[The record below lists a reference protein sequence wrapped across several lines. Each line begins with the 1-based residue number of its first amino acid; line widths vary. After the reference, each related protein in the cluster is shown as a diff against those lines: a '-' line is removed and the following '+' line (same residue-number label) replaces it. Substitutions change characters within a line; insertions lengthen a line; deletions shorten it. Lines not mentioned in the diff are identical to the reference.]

1 MKGRGD
7 ALTVSGG
14 IFRKGSKHVELGAFV
29 VVPGGGNVTGMRE
42 AARGLAG
49 FEAPRAPAASRMPI
63 LGNDVLHSWMERVR
77 KLGVQSLWLAS
88 GARADAATT
97 ALAEFARQGIERL
110 LVIELKSYAEMDL
123 SDLLRFHCE
132 RRNPVTEAHDAR
144 GQLGVRLLDHPAL
157 RATGEKHEPC
167 CSAIEGAR
175 TPYQFSG
182 YAKRILSARERQE
195 LVGDGLTGACA
206 MRPVGTQIREQVWIG
221 EGVNLADF
229 CPDHRSNLHRRSH
242 NRNGWHH
249 HRSICVSGARL
260 CGGLR
265 NHGGTIHRSAR
276 YLPGAGPAHSQ
287 WSGGRG
293 TLGRSGLERG
303 GRSGAGRFGKQ
314 DSEAW
319 IAETTFQPL
328 HDGWLF
334 ARQRLRAEFR
344 FIFPRVAALA
354 TGTAVKGSIV
364 KGEAMNGAAWTV
376 LPFPSA
382 SSSASRRA
390 QRKDLLN
397 ALRVSGS
404 PVILDFSEC
413 HSLSF
418 EDIDLLLECLA
429 QVAGRDTQVV
439 FVAGSSGNPGAP
451 RSDPHFFARAGIQF
465 D

>member
-132 RRNPVTEAHDAR
+132 RRNPVTEAHDAG
-144 GQLGVRLLDHPAL
+144 GQLGVRLLDRPAL

-221 EGVNLADF
+221 EGVKVATSARIIG
-229 CPDHRSNLHRRSH
+229 PTY
-242 NRNGWHH
+242 
-249 HRSICVSGARL
+249 IGARTIVTAGTTIGPFASVERDCVVD
-260 CGGLR
+260 CG
-265 NHGGTIHRSAR
+265 TTVERS
-276 YLPGAGPAHSQ
+276 
-287 WSGGRG
+287 
-293 TLGRSGLERG
+293 
-303 GRSGAGRFGKQ
+303 
-314 DSEAW
+314 
-319 IAETTFQPL
+319 
-328 HDGWLF
+328 
-334 ARQRLRAEFR
+334 
-344 FIFPRVAALA
+344 
-354 TGTAVKGSIV
+354 
-364 KGEAMNGAAWTV
+364 TV
-376 LPFPSA
+376 LPDTYLAPGLLIRNGLVDGGHLEHLGWSAVADLEPAGLGSRIPRRGSRRQPFSPSTTDGCSRDNAFARNFA
-382 SSSASRRA
+382 SSSP
-390 QRKDLLN
+390 
-397 ALRVSGS
+397 GS
-404 PVILDFSEC
+404 QPWL
-413 HSLSF
+413 
-418 EDIDLLLECLA
+418 
-429 QVAGRDTQVV
+429 QVQL
-439 FVAGSSGNPGAP
+439 
-451 RSDPHFFARAGIQF
+451 
-465 D
+465 